1 MDISLKDPTP
11 ENQGRQTADTGD
23 DAPALIA
30 ADLLSDVLM
39 AAADIAVEA
48 VDAAADAV
56 GNIDIDV

>member
-1 MDISLKDPTP
+1 MDISPKDPTP
-11 ENQGRQTADTGD
+11 ENQGRQTAGTGD

-39 AAADIAVEA
+39 AAADIAMEA